1 MNYNE
6 IMEERLRRVEALFQR
21 VTTLQYDLLQ
31 LREAVK
37 DAQRP
42 EIVDYPAFEQQQ
54 VVTHLDD
61 VYKSVGTSI
70 DNTKNAYEDIDIDEI
85 LSSLS
90 VNLEL

>member
-42 EIVDYPAFEQQQ
+42 EIIDYPAFEQQQ
-54 VVTHLDD
+54 VVEHLDD
-61 VYKSVGTSI
+61 VYRSVGTSI

-85 LSSLS
+85 LSSLN